1 MRVKCA
7 LEHAVT
13 SIAYLISFSMHIAL
27 ITAPFQVRANERETW
42 NSWNEMNL
50 FVNGRIMFISHLSRP
65 PHLFSDCHTLN
76 ECIILQHWQNDWNG
90 EDAKKDEHRV
100 HVCGRR
106 RESLQSADA
115 ASFQLLCHLAVVY
128 FVDLKLFG
136 VLCARMI
143 YGDFMWMFV
152 IKTRNE
158 REILQGSM
166 ANSKLSN
173 ISQKVA
179 LSRIEKYVY
188 FVYFS
193 AKA

>member
-50 FVNGRIMFISHLSRP
+50 SVNGRIMLISHLSRP
-65 PHLFSDCHTLN
+65 SHLFSDCHTLN

-90 EDAKKDEHRV
+90 EDEKKDEHRV

-106 RESLQSADA
+106 RESAVCWCSVISA
-115 ASFQLLCHLAVVY
+115 
-128 FVDLKLFG
+128 FVSSGCCVFCGFKTVWWALRTNDLWRFH
-136 VLCARMI
+136 VNVC
-143 YGDFMWMFV
+143 
-152 IKTRNE
+152 N
-158 REILQGSM
+158 
-166 ANSKLSN
+166 
-173 ISQKVA
+173 
-179 LSRIEKYVY
+179 
-188 FVYFS
+188 
-193 AKA
+193 